1 MTACIT
7 KTNHQ
12 MRYSHNDIQHFR
24 KCMEVIT
31 EWLQCQNPR
40 VKPGAASSRF
50 ILYTQ
55 TIRIN
60 DDDDESDIKLN
71 MVLGEIVGSLRA
83 EQTR

>member
-31 EWLQCQNPR
+31 EWLQCQNQR

-60 DDDDESDIKLN
+60 DDDDESDIN

-83 EQTR
+83 EKTR